1 MSTRRPILVLV
12 GLAMNL
18 ALVTATSP
26 AGAQEVPAG
35 PYTDD
40 SVFIV
45 TTGDETEGDA
55 MRALANSDSP
65 DAARAAEILQ
75 EWAAHSDGEPA
86 SVTSE
91 EPETV
96 SATEPEHTVA
106 AAAWQW
112 GDPNTWPV
120 RGSRSTDQWYWTNL
134 KPMVEGKFCSTSTCT
149 ITDRLSVTNT
159 VDPGTTTSRITTKS
173 LYSPNAGNFTTR
185 NWSFIAICSGAI
197 CGSETKQ
204 STASTITTYVTTNS
218 SRQGKRLTLAVG
230 ISQST
235 IAQTVRDTGK
245 TADCLGQ
252 TGTDKRCKYIYN

>member
-1 MSTRRPILVLV
+1 
-12 GLAMNL
+12 
-18 ALVTATSP
+18 
-26 AGAQEVPAG
+26 
-35 PYTDD
+35 
-40 SVFIV
+40 VFIV

-134 KPMVEGKFCSTSTCT
+134 KLMVEGKFCRTGYNKTWKSQMGAPAIAASAW
-149 ITDRLSVTNT
+149 VTL
-159 VDPGTTTSRITTKS
+159 P
-173 LYSPNAGNFTTR
+173 
-185 NWSFIAICSGAI
+185 
-197 CGSETKQ
+197 CG
-204 STASTITTYVTTNS
+204 
-218 SRQGKRLTLAVG
+218 L
-230 ISQST
+230 
-235 IAQTVRDTGK
+235 
-245 TADCLGQ
+245 
-252 TGTDKRCKYIYN
+252 